1 MSLQRA
7 NPLWIDDTS
16 ASAPA
21 PRIRLFCLPYAGG
34 GSAIFRSW
42 QPDVLDG
49 IQVCGVHL
57 PGRGDRFN
65 EAPFTRLDPL
75 VAAIA
80 DNLRP
85 LLDVPFA
92 LFGHCMGA
100 LIAFELARMLGR
112 EGHEPVHLTVSAL
125 PPPRLVEHVPALHDL
140 PAGEFVSALAALNG
154 LPDDLLN
161 SPDFLDLMLPTL
173 RADFEV
179 CETYVYRAGPPL
191 RCSISAYAGR
201 RDPRCP
207 NDLIASW
214 RSETSG
220 RFMSRLFPGDH
231 FFIDSARVSV
241 LSALSVDLLGT
252 LFAERS
258 SA

>member
-1 MSLQRA
+1 MSLQRGSQ
-7 NPLWIDDTS
+7 PWIDETAVS
-16 ASAPA
+16 EPT
-21 PRIRLFCLPYAGG
+21 PRLRLFCFPYAGAG
-34 GSAIFRSW
+34 GSIFRSW
-42 QPDVLDG
+42 QAGVLDG
-49 IQVCGVHL
+49 IQVCGVNL
-57 PGRGDRFN
+57 PGRGDRFGDP
-65 EAPFTRLDPL
+65 PFTRLDPL
-75 VAAIA
+75 VEAVAANI
-80 DNLRP
+80 RS

-92 LFGHCMGA
+92 FFGHCMGA
-100 LIAFELARMLGR
+100 LVAFELARVLGQEGR
-112 EGHEPVHLTVSAL
+112 EPMPLVVSAL
-125 PPPRLVEHVPALHDL
+125 PAPPLVDQAPALHQL
-140 PAGEFVSALAALNG
+140 PTDDFVSALAGLNG
-154 LPDDLLN
+154 LPEDLLN
-161 SPDFLDLMLPTL
+161 SPEFLDLMLPTL

-179 CETYVYRAGPPL
+179 CETYVYRAAPPL
-191 RCSISAYAGR
+191 HCSISAYAGR

-220 RFMSRLFPGDH
+220 RFTPRLFPGDH